1 MKIQFLQLQT
11 HGDERGS
18 LIALEEGKNIPFSV
32 KRVYYMFET
41 GEGVRRGFHAHK
53 SLKQVAVAVR
63 GSCRFMLDDGTEK
76 IDIRLDHPQQG
87 LLIES
92 FIWREMYDFSPD
104 CVLMVLADNLY
115 DEADYVRDYATFQQM
130 VSDEM
135 APDAYRPFL
144 TAARG

>member
-1 MKIQFLQLQT
+1 MKVHYLQLQA

-18 LIALEEGKNIPFSV
+18 LIALEEGKNIPFQV
-32 KRVYYMFET
+32 KRVYYMFDT
-41 GEGVRRGFHAHK
+41 GEGVRRGYHAHK
-53 SLKQVAVAVR
+53 SLKQVAIAVR

-76 IDIRLDHPQQG
+76 IDIRLDNPNQG

-115 DEADYVRDYATFQQM
+115 DEADYVRDYATFRAM
-130 VSDEM
+130 V
-135 APDAYRPFL
+135 
-144 TAARG
+144 TA